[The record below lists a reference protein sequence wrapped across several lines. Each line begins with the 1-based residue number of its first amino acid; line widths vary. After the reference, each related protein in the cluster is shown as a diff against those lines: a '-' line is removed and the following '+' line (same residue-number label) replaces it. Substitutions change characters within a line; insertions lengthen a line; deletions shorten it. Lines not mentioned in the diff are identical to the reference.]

1 VEFQEQQK
9 EYGPFLEFKDADQ
22 TMVNL
27 YDHERRKSLAVYI
40 DSLKKKLYREYH
52 DDKTDCLRV
61 GFFPW
66 NSRSISVI
74 NQTGFKSLK
83 PSRNN

>member
-1 VEFQEQQK
+1 MEFQEQQK

-40 DSLKKKLYREYH
+40 DSLKKKLYCEYH
-52 DDKTDCLRV
+52 NDKTDCLHV
-61 GFFPW
+61 GFCLGIPEVYLLL
-66 NSRSISVI
+66 IKD
-74 NQTGFKSLK
+74 GFKSPK